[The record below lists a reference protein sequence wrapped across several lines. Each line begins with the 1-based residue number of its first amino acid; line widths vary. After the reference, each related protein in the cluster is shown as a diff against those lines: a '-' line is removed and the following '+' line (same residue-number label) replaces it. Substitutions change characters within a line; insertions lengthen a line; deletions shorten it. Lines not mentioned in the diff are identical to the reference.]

1 MQKRAG
7 IRSALDGTA
16 SSRWLVPSAVQVRR
30 ASLAGPQETRMT
42 QTRTHERHL
51 LVPERLTAAFL
62 SGHVTQ
68 LRRVLSHP
76 TRNEMRQPGV
86 TQFLHLDGERL
97 IFRDDVGLLPD
108 SKSPFGP
115 VGTTLWLKESYRT
128 GDSGVEY
135 RADVLPEHR
144 TGGAFHA
151 PIKMPRAVS
160 RWSGTVETLRVERLH
175 AMTDA
180 DAQASGYTGRA
191 AFQEAWDARYEH
203 EPGSQWAANP
213 WVVTAQISHRAIH
226 RAA

>member
-1 MQKRAG
+1 
-7 IRSALDGTA
+7 
-16 SSRWLVPSAVQVRR
+16 
-30 ASLAGPQETRMT
+30 MT

-76 TRNEMRQPGV
+76 TRNEAQRPGV
-86 TQFLHLDGERL
+86 TQFLHQDGERL

-115 VGTTLWLKESYRT
+115 VGTTLWLKESYRA
-128 GDSGVEY
+128 GDAGVEY
-135 RADVLPEHR
+135 RADVPPEHR
-144 TGGAFHA
+144 GGAAFHA
-151 PIKMPRAVS
+151 AIKMPRAAS
-160 RWSGTVETLRVERLH
+160 RWSGTVETLRVARLH

-180 DAQASGYTGRA
+180 DAQASGYVDRA
-191 AFQEAWDARYEH
+191 AFQDAWDIRYEN

-213 WVVTAQISHRAIH
+213 WVVTAQISHQATR